1 MARARSL
8 SDFGELAEKKSYD
21 LFKSILYRLVQ
32 GLFLF
37 KRRKGE
43 VVAGA
48 STFFT
53 LLSFAPV
60 ILLFI
65 SLIGLMISDSAT
77 ARDYVMNIVHSSFPK
92 VDSWLYSNLENIIN
106 HQLQNHGFSF
116 LEFSFLVFASM
127 GISTSIVFGINILS
141 KVDPDGG
148 LLGDDVRSFLAGLGI
163 TFYIVLLVF
172 VGQEGPVQEMV
183 RILPLGEF
191 FILLF
196 HNSFVSSL
204 LSFVFF
210 SMFYKYCPSIKVSN
224 KDAFLGGGTFVLSF
238 LIGRSGYWV
247 YVKFFKD
254 DLIKDYGQF
263 TNFMIALIW
272 VYFLM
277 CCFYYGA
284 SVAYS
289 GNEKI
294 FEGLKKKSK
303 SKSKVKSKS
312 KSKGKK

>member
-1 MARARSL
+1 MAKAKSINDYGEIAERRS
-8 SDFGELAEKKSYD
+8 FE
-21 LFKSILYRLVQ
+21 LFKGVLYRLAQ
-32 GLFLF
+32 GLLLF
-37 KRRKGE
+37 KKRKGE

-65 SLIGLMISDSAT
+65 SLIGLLISDSAT
-77 ARDYVMNIVHSSFPK
+77 ARDYVMNVVHESFPK
-92 VDSWLYSNLENIIN
+92 VDSWLYANLENLIN
-106 HQLQNHGFSF
+106 NQLSDHGFSF
-116 LEFSFLVFASM
+116 FELGFLIFASM

-148 LLGDDVRSFLAGLGI
+148 LLGDDVRSFVAGLGI
-163 TFYIVLLVF
+163 TTYIVLLVS
-172 VGQEGPVQEMV
+172 VGQQGPIQEMV
-183 RILPLGEF
+183 KILPGGEF
-191 FILLF
+191 FVILF
-196 HNSFVSSL
+196 QNSFVSSL

-210 SMFYKYCPSIKVSN
+210 SLFYKYCPSIKVSN
-224 KDAFLGGGTFVLSF
+224 RDAFLGGGTFVLSF

-254 DLIKDYGQF
+254 DLIRDYGPF

-284 SVAYS
+284 SVSYS
-289 GNEKI
+289 SKEKI
-294 FEGLKKKSK
+294 TLSFKKKKSLK
-303 SKSKVKSKS
+303 R
-312 KSKGKK
+312 KK